1 MSARPGQRGALGTD
15 VLVLPSGQDLDAV
28 REPVFTLVTDQSL
41 FGETQPHQHAK
52 AQLVYVMSGVITME
66 AAGGLWT
73 VPPRCA
79 LWLPGGVAHSGRAC
93 GHVKIGHLYI
103 EPALASSLR
112 DQCGILL
119 VQPLL
124 RELILRLVERSPL
137 QPGQG
142 PRAAR
147 LLQVLLDELEA
158 APLEPLHLPM
168 PQDRR
173 LRRLAETLL
182 MDPSLRFTIEEWG
195 ARVGASSPTLS
206 RLFQSETGMSF
217 VRFRHQLQ
225 VGLALQRLAGGE
237 PVANI
242 ALDLGYESASAFG
255 AMFRR
260 MLGVTTARYFS
271 EAGTAAAGPHQMLA
285 LHAT

>member
-1 MSARPGQRGALGTD
+1 MSAPPGQGGASGAGA
-15 VLVLPSGQDLDAV
+15 LVLPSGQDLDAV
-28 REPVFTLVTDQSL
+28 REPVFTLVTDQVLS
-41 FGETQPHQHAK
+41 GETQPHRHAK
-52 AQLVYVMSGVITME
+52 AQLVYVMSGVITLE

-79 LWLPGGVAHSGRAC
+79 LWLPGGVAHRGRAC
-93 GHVKIGHLYI
+93 GHIKVGHLYI
-103 EPALASSLR
+103 EPALARSLR

-124 RELILRLVERSPL
+124 RELILRLMERP
-137 QPGQG
+137 PPRPTQG
-142 PRAAR
+142 PREAR
-147 LLQVLLDELEA
+147 LLRVLLDELEA

-182 MDPSLRFTIEEWG
+182 VDPSLRLTIEEWG
-195 ARVGASSPTLS
+195 ARVGASSRTLS
-206 RLFQSETGMSF
+206 RLFPRETGLSF
-217 VRFRHQLQ
+217 VRWRQQLH
-225 VGLALQRLAGGE
+225 VGLALQRLATGE

-260 MLGVTTARYFS
+260 MLGVTPARYFS
-271 EAGTAAAGPHQMLA
+271 EAAAAASERQVLA
-285 LHAT
+285 FDAP